1 MAIDRFQSLDTKWV
15 TAGWEASRKNILLA
29 NRKYPGM
36 HVNALISL
44 LYLSAKC
51 ISYAWFLG
59 ILLTGGK
66 SEEGSTYCTDIY
78 GAWWD
83 LWWDFVCVCLEY
95 GLVSRIPVTTATK
108 HLWHSRKSWHL
119 FASDL
124 LTWQRKARERMA
136 GDIYVQSFTSSTWL
150 TVLCRICLQWELR
163 ASQSPNISWDKQPP
177 SEATGRQSSQNLL
190 LLVLTTTIH
199 VVGSCK
205 QAGWKAISLEY
216 REHCHG

>member
-1 MAIDRFQSLDTKWV
+1 MGHSWVRGIQEEHTPGKQKIPRDACECLNFIALPFCGTKCV
-15 TAGWEASRKNILLA
+15 
-29 NRKYPGM
+29 
-36 HVNALISL
+36 
-44 LYLSAKC
+44 
-51 ISYAWFLG
+51 SYAWLLG

-124 LTWQRKARERMA
+124 LMWQRKARERMA

-163 ASQSPNISWDKQPP
+163 ASQSPNISWDKQPLRP
-177 SEATGRQSSQNLL
+177 LGDNPPRICFSLYWPQLYMWLDLVNRQVERQFL
-190 LLVLTTTIH
+190 
-199 VVGSCK
+199 
-205 QAGWKAISLEY
+205 
-216 REHCHG
+216 